1 MELSAGM
8 FIVIDLTVPSPT
20 MTPPGASAVST
31 GASAASGGASAEDDA
46 GASAIDMGTS
56 ATPASA
62 VGVWPSRGMSSFVD
76 GSTRTKP
83 STTRATPWIESK
95 PSPTFTSS
103 VQAKPQPGR
112 QYFSVSK
119 KPRPTFTTFAPI
131 VTSNPRYWTL
141 PGPASEFE
149 PEQATENCAAVTFVA
164 SIGPASRTSTSFH
177 CANAGDVAS
186 VPFATMSGV
195 SVVATGAMV
204 VPFLVSVTPFS
215 SGDAWN
221 TSYVPVTSSTSPGA
235 SLSIVL
241 YALQLDLGQNSWMPL
256 DGPPPG
262 SCTHAVALVED
273 VTRPTVT
280 TPVIVTLELTAGGL
294 MFRAR
299 MLPACPVGASA
310 LGSEGGAS
318 ACAPMGASGRSMS
331 CAVPRQA
338 QSTIAAAHM
347 QFDFI
352 YCLRYAR
359 RGR

>member
-131 VTSNPRYWTL
+131 VTSNP
-141 PGPASEFE
+141 PSGPFR
-149 PEQATENCAAVTFVA
+149 P
-164 SIGPASRTSTSFH
+164 RTR
-177 CANAGDVAS
+177 
-186 VPFATMSGV
+186 PPMR
-195 SVVATGAMV
+195 
-204 VPFLVSVTPFS
+204 
-215 SGDAWN
+215 
-221 TSYVPVTSSTSPGA
+221 STSPRTSA
-235 SLSIVL
+235 RPSPV
-241 YALQLDLGQNSWMPL
+241 PL
-256 DGPPPG
+256 LRRVS
-262 SCTHAVALVED
+262 SC
-273 VTRPTVT
+273 
-280 TPVIVTLELTAGGL
+280 
-294 MFRAR
+294 
-299 MLPACPVGASA
+299 S
-310 LGSEGGAS
+310 
-318 ACAPMGASGRSMS
+318 
-331 CAVPRQA
+331 PR
-338 QSTIAAAHM
+338 
-347 QFDFI
+347 
-352 YCLRYAR
+352 
-359 RGR
+359 